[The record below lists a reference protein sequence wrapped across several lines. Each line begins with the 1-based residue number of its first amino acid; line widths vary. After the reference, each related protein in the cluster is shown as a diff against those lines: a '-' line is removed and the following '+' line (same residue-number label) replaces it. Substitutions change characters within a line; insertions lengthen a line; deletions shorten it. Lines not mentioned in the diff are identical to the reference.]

1 LEKLEGSA
9 SRLVTEQTSSAPHA
23 VQPVSYDR
31 VASRRDR
38 HQIATRSTLVFQT
51 WLGKND
57 RMNTKL
63 NKLLALGLFVAAG
76 LCFAVFPKSGSAIS
90 SPPPPPTPAAQIKA
104 NIVAMLQRNVPIKVL
119 SDIPGGAR
127 TATNEDAAY
136 FAWQEFIALN
146 WANFPVTGAAKSIGP
161 GSREFADY
169 RLAFGQPPVGSST
182 SYPALV
188 WESTRHR
195 AEIYTGSAAKPNGFT
210 RLATDSWGYNS
221 TPGYVYPALTIS
233 ASKAPTDCKSI
244 KAGFTPFV
252 NLDEASQI
260 GTCQM
265 FSGQPYS
272 TSGPANSVLFLA
284 KANFMEYGYIASRA
298 WYNTSLLANPP
309 NPGTPQNPV
318 ASFANTSGYI
328 VTQGEFPAPG
338 VQAGTPTKTGS
349 YISFPNGTIEFK
361 AAFRVATN
369 AERLAYESG
378 RPIPGGYHAAPIR
391 YYRALDQSG
400 TNFEYIDTCGVLL
413 SLHIIHKTPSAPYF
427 IFATFEHKNNI
438 IGTDG
443 RPTED
448 ANGFLN
454 PNAYTTGQTP
464 APPPYVYPSAG
475 PTPSPGKYL
484 VAATGPNVLE
494 LPSQFTPGASSVTT
508 QTFVPSATSNGGTTS
523 TTQSYY
529 QNTQS
534 SDATLEAGNPP
545 DPTKSYIT
553 VNRRRFSI
561 PSQPIIKVNQ
571 DVHSQIAT
579 YGYNRANNV
588 WLNYKLVNVQWI
600 PAGNQLQKTPGLLYG
615 DTSLG
620 AKPIIAPESF
630 YLSNSLVE
638 TNMIL
643 SAFSGQFNFSVGDGL
658 SITDFYY
665 ANKAYTNNNSGR
677 TASKTLGAPFYN
689 IYTKGGPYNMGGCM
703 GCHGNTTVNGGSDAS
718 FILGHGRPFVV
729 EGVQPPPNLMLLR
742 HRSYFR

>member
-1 LEKLEGSA
+1 MK
-9 SRLVTEQTSSAPHA
+9 
-23 VQPVSYDR
+23 
-31 VASRRDR
+31 
-38 HQIATRSTLVFQT
+38 
-51 WLGKND
+51 
-57 RMNTKL
+57 TKL
-63 NKLLALGLFVAAG
+63 TTLLAIGLFVAAG
-76 LCFAVFPKSGSAIS
+76 ICFAVFPKSGSAIS
-90 SPPPPPTPAAQIKA
+90 STPPPPTPAAQIRA
-104 NIVAMLQRNVPIKVL
+104 NIVAMLQKQVPIKVL

-127 TATNEDAAY
+127 TATNNDAAY

-146 WANFPVTGAAKSIGP
+146 WANVPVTGAAKSIGP
-161 GSREFADY
+161 GSREFADAS
-169 RLAFGQPPVGSST
+169 RLFGQPPRAGT
-182 SYPALV
+182 TTYPALV

-195 AEIYTGSAAKPNGFT
+195 AEIYTGSTATPHGYT
-210 RLATDSWGYNS
+210 TLATNSWGYSS
-221 TPGYVYPALTIS
+221 TPGYVYPTLTVS
-233 ASKAPTDCKSI
+233 PSKAPTDCKTI

-272 TSGPANSVLFLA
+272 TSGPSNSVLFLA
-284 KANFMEYGYIASRA
+284 KANYMEYGYIASRA

-309 NPGTPQNPV
+309 NAGTPQSPV

-338 VQAGTPTKTGS
+338 VQSGTPTKTGS

-369 AERLAYESG
+369 SERLAYESG
-378 RPIPGGYHAAPIR
+378 KAIPGGYHAAPIR
-391 YYRALDQSG
+391 YYRALDNTG

-427 IFATFEHKNNI
+427 IFATFEHKDNI
-438 IGTDG
+438 KGTDG
-443 RPTED
+443 KSTED
-448 ANGFLN
+448 ADGVLN
-454 PNAYTTGQTP
+454 PNNAYSSTP
-464 APPPYVYPSAG
+464 GTSPSPPFVYPSAI
-475 PTPSPGKYL
+475 PSPSPGKYP
-484 VAATGPNVLE
+484 VDATAPNVFE
-494 LPSQFTPGASSVTT
+494 LTSQFTAGASSITT
-508 QTFVPSATSNGGTTS
+508 QTFNPSATSNGGPVS
-523 TTQSYY
+523 AKQSYY
-529 QNTQS
+529 QNTQN

-561 PSQPIIKVNQ
+561 PTKPIVNVNQ
-571 DVHSQIAT
+571 DVHSLIAT
-579 YGYNRANNV
+579 YGFNKATNV

-600 PAGNQLQKTPGLLYG
+600 PAGNAGQKTPGKLYG
-615 DTSLG
+615 DTSSG
-620 AKPIIAPESF
+620 AKPIIPVESF

-665 ANKAYTNNNSGR
+665 NNPNTTYTDNNTGK

-718 FILGHGRPFVV
+718 FILGHGKPFVV
-729 EGVQPPPNLMLLR
+729 EGVQPPPATMLLR